1 MHRSI
6 RFSLFTSLIM
16 FVAVGSLQA
25 QTSPEQPTP
34 IENQRDIK
42 KKPTDT
48 PKTAREKE
56 VEESLER
63 AAEAAANA
71 AEKLKVVIEDK
82 ADKIAKS
89 SKPYIENFLI
99 ATSNLI
105 EKLSIE
111 IEKAVEEKPVKREKQ
126 K

>member
-6 RFSLFTSLIM
+6 RFSLFTILIM

-25 QTSPEQPTP
+25 QTSPEQPNP

>member
-6 RFSLFTSLIM
+6 RFSLFVILIM

-25 QTSPEQPTP
+25 QTSPEQPNP

-71 AEKLKVVIEDK
+71 AEKLKVVIEEK

>member
-6 RFSLFTSLIM
+6 RFSLFVILIM

-25 QTSPEQPTP
+25 QTSPEQPNP

>member
-1 MHRSI
+1 
-6 RFSLFTSLIM
+6 M